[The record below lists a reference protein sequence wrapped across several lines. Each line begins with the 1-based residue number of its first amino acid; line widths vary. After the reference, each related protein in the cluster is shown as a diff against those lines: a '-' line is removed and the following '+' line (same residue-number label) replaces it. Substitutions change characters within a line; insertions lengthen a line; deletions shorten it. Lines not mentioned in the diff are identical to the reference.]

1 MDNLLAGIA
10 EKVCDDIGLP
20 RPAWT
25 RRVHSLKDRWLGSG
39 IPRMQADA
47 IAATTF
53 ESVVES
59 LLAQL
64 LSAAD
69 GLSDTSSQT
78 GETYQRV
85 KRHWSGGQVCD
96 YLVRYSTVT
105 PTRRAF
111 APGCSA
117 TPLPRTV

>member
-78 GETYQRV
+78 GETRQREE
-85 KRHWSGGQVCD
+85 QV
-96 YLVRYSTVT
+96 RRRT
-105 PTRRAF
+105 PTEKRRPSGKMRAT
-111 APGCSA
+111 AKNGPLTASA
-117 TPLPRTV
+117 

>member
-64 LSAAD
+64 LSAAED
-69 GLSDTSSQT
+69 SL
-78 GETYQRV
+78 
-85 KRHWSGGQVCD
+85 
-96 YLVRYSTVT
+96 T
-105 PTRRAF
+105 PPARRARRVSARSRF
-111 APGCSA
+111 GDGRQRKSNARRARSERLQRMAP
-117 TPLPRTV
+117 